1 MPRKFS
7 KLLVRLGAI
16 VLALLGTQAK
26 HKRGRSLHVDPDISP
41 DYEPDDPRYDPE
53 GRFVYE
59 ETPDEIEEPEIPYRQ
74 KDLAL
79 LTHEELE
86 KAQIQELQGEEEKI
100 EFREEVNDQQY
111 LMYITYEDRNY
122 LDLFNFD
129 RQLKNSAIDSD
140 DSLDYNCPK
149 MLFRS
154 MGLQGYFNPILKD
167 GTIEV
172 CPNLELTCC
181 TNQDFEEL
189 ENIWEDSLRPST
201 EAGHYYLEYYTRSV
215 LEHVEVYK
223 LSAERLIEV
232 TSDPMCLSVARSV
245 EDFEVTQEMMDKSMA
260 LLAHVKEYDTRVK
273 QSYPC
278 LVCNH
283 ENIRYFDFKNR
294 LLGLKGEVCL
304 DMVGNLLEYFEHFNS
319 FFWKYFNS
327 LYYMARCVDK
337 YLDIEEEEKEELE
350 EKLEHTEEKIH
361 DSEPGMKGGMTSGRS
376 RRKKAPRPDQGN
388 PEVPGDGPV

>member
-1 MPRKFS
+1 MPKNF
-7 KLLVRLGAI
+7 LEQLIRLGI
-16 VLALLGTQAK
+16 VLTIISATQAK
-26 HKRGRSLHVDPDISP
+26 KRRSRSLHVDPDISSE
-41 DYEPDDPRYDPE
+41 YEPDDPHHDPE

-59 ETPDEIEEPEIPYRQ
+59 ETPDEIEEPEIPYNQ

-79 LTHEELE
+79 LTQEELAKSE
-86 KAQIQELQGEEEKI
+86 IEELQGDEKKI
-100 EFREEVNDQQY
+100 EFKEEVNDQLY

-149 MLFRS
+149 MLYRS

-167 GTIEV
+167 GTIED

-181 TNQDFEEL
+181 TNHDFEEL

-201 EAGHYYLEYYTRSV
+201 EAGHYYLEYYTKSV
-215 LEHVEVYK
+215 LDHVELYK
-223 LSAERLIEV
+223 VAAEKLIEV
-232 TSDPMCLSVARSV
+232 TSDPMCLSIAHSV
-245 EDFEVTQEMMDKSMA
+245 ESFDVSQDMIDKSMA

-273 QSYPC
+273 KSYPC

-294 LLGLKGEVCL
+294 LLGLKGEICL
-304 DMVGNLLEYFEHFNS
+304 DMVSNLLEYYEHFNG

-327 LYYMARCVDK
+327 LYFMARCVDK
-337 YLDIEEEEKEELE
+337 YMDIEEQEKEKLE
-350 EKLEHTEEKIH
+350 EELEHTEEEIH
-361 DSEPGMKGGMTSGRS
+361 EDEPGMKGSHWAGLASCAGL
-376 RRKKAPRPDQGN
+376 A
-388 PEVPGDGPV
+388 EGDRV